1 MNYSEIINICVSAVS
16 IFIASLAL
24 FQTKRQIAL
33 SNKQHLFDRR
43 LARYL
48 EFGTIYALYTTNK
61 NLLEGTGTF
70 CHTNNLI
77 FAWLTNC
84 SDLAEMMFAVSNPL
98 HQEEQNVFLAKCEQ
112 LKNAAVEISMI
123 FDGSVAKIAGDFIAS
138 YADLLKAMYQQQV
151 YISRLEEQ
159 NKKTPLTLENYENKC
174 NKMAEELGLFKIRD
188 NLRLLADEIVKKGV
202 IEEMEDSLR
211 LTKVKR

>member
-1 MNYSEIINICVSAVS
+1 MSCSEIINICVSVVS
-16 IFIASLAL
+16 IFIALLAL
-24 FQTKRQIAL
+24 FQTKQQITL
-33 SNKQHLFDRR
+33 SNKQQLFDRR

-48 EFGTIYALYTTNK
+48 ELNTIYALYTTNK
-61 NLLEGTGTF
+61 KHLEETGTF

-123 FDGSVAKIAGDFIAS
+123 FDGSVAKIAEDFIAS

-159 NKKTPLTLENYENKC
+159 NKKTPLMLENYENKC
-174 NKMAEELGLFKIRD
+174 NKMAEELGLFQIRD
-188 NLRLLADEIVKKGV
+188 NLKSLADEIVKKRV
-202 IEEMEDSLR
+202 IEEMKDSLR
-211 LTKVKR
+211 LTKVQR